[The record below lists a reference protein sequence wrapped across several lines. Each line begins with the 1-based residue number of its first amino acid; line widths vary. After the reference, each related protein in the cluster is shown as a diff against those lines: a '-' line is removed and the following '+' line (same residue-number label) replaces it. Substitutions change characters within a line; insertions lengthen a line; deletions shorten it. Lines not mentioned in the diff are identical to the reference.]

1 MILFVL
7 PAYNEGE
14 GIERLLGLLAD
25 RMQDQRLEYRVL
37 LVDDGSSD
45 DTLAKARRFL
55 ERMPLT
61 IVHHERNRGL
71 GVAIWTGLSTA
82 VAEASD
88 DDVIITMDADC
99 SHDPILAGPL
109 ADAVRSGSCE
119 IAIASRFVPGGA
131 EVGVPF
137 HRKILSRGAGL
148 IFRTL
153 FPTSRVRDYSCGYRA
168 YNAATLRR
176 ALEAYGRSFIVE
188 SGFGCMVEIL
198 VKLRALG
205 ARFGEVALELRYD
218 QKQGASKMRIVRTVA
233 RYGMF
238 ILRALTLPK
247 LPARQSVIRFTAEGP
262 DLDALALPASE
273 DTMAEPSLSRESSHS

>member
-1 MILFVL
+1 MIVFVL

-14 GIERLLGLLAD
+14 GIAQLLGLLAD
-25 RMQDQRLEYRVL
+25 RMRDQRLEYRVL

-45 DTLAKARRFL
+45 DTLSEARPFL
-55 ERMPLT
+55 EQLPLT
-61 IVHHERNRGL
+61 IVRHEQNRGL

-82 VAEASD
+82 VAESSAE
-88 DDVIITMDADC
+88 DVIITMDADC

-109 ADAVRSGSCE
+109 AEAVGSRGTDV
-119 IAIASRFVPGGA
+119 AIASRFVPGGS

-153 FPTSRVRDYSCGYRA
+153 FPTRGVRDYSCGYRA
-168 YNAATLRR
+168 YRADTLGR
-176 ALEAYGRSFIVE
+176 AIHSYGRSFVTE

-205 ARFGEVALELRYD
+205 ARFSEVPLELRYD
-218 QKQGASKMRIVRTVA
+218 QKQGASKMRIVRTVL
-233 RYGMF
+233 RYGVF
-238 ILRALTLPK
+238 ILRAITLSR
-247 LPARQSVIRFTAEGP
+247 LPEPQSVVRFE
-262 DLDALALPASE
+262 SE
-273 DTMAEPSLSRESSHS
+273 LAEPAEMESGIVHLAESSAGMERLG

>member
-14 GIERLLGLLAD
+14 GIARLLGLLAD
-25 RMQDQRLEYRVL
+25 RMKDQRLDYRVL

-45 DTLAKARRFL
+45 DTLAEARAFL

-61 IVHHERNRGL
+61 IIHHERNRGL
-71 GVAIWTGLSTA
+71 GVAIWTGLSSA

-109 ADAVRSGSCE
+109 ADAVRTGSCE
-119 IAIASRFVPGGA
+119 VAIASRFVEGGA

-153 FPTSRVRDYSCGYRA
+153 FPTSHVRDYSCGYRA
-168 YNAATLRR
+168 YRASTLRR
-176 ALEAYGRSFIVE
+176 GLEAYGRGFIVE

-205 ARFGEVALELRYD
+205 AKFGEVPLVLRYD
-218 QKQGASKMRIVRTVA
+218 QKLGASKMRIVRTVV

-238 ILRALTLPK
+238 ILRAMTLPK
-247 LPARQSVIRFTAEGP
+247 LPERQSVIRLTADAPEP
-262 DLDALALPASE
+262 DALAVPGPE
-273 DTMAEPSLSRESSHS
+273 DTMVESSLSRESSHT